1 MDANQEICELIW
13 PPGAVAQP
21 QVHALLPFFFGSH
34 EYILQPTYSA
44 PSLAPPQYLIQPYP
58 FAYQHLQR
66 LPQFNFFRS
75 PMCRVA
81 GLQTCLALPISPG
94 EQSEE
99 VLGAVILFTCKEIE
113 PSQEIVDP
121 LMDKYVV
128 VSVGWQG
135 FVFSDNAY
143 ITATQGIW
151 FCPECLSLTVNACFG
166 RITMVAKLA
175 TAKAKQ
181 PKNLIPMHSFAGMVT
196 DAIRQRCV
204 CVVVSWSFR
213 GAAYYPLH
221 AASSAQ

>member
-1 MDANQEICELIW
+1 M
-13 PPGAVAQP
+13 AVP
-21 QVHALLPFFFGSH
+21 SSSDPRRWSRITFCCFDIIEHLLLPRC
-34 EYILQPTYSA
+34 YA
-44 PSLAPPQYLIQPYP
+44 PSLASLQISDTSYP
-58 FAYQHLQR
+58 VPRHPWLLFSNINTLSLAYQHLQR

-128 VSVGWQG
+128 YLSFWEGCEIIHISLLCQG
-135 FVFSDNAY
+135 H
-143 ITATQGIW
+143 W
-151 FCPECLSLTVNACFG
+151 FCQCLALTVNTRFG

-204 CVVVSWSFR
+204 WLFSDQR
-213 GAAYYPLH
+213 MA
-221 AASSAQ
+221 